1 MFPPAEVEAARLRV
15 LKRRIRRRLI
25 ARLTKAAAMRWQ
37 SEDFVRDYGELI
49 LLMTL
54 LAVLAMVLI

>member
-1 MFPPAEVEAARLRV
+1 
-15 LKRRIRRRLI
+15 
-25 ARLTKAAAMRWQ
+25 MRWQ